1 MCNMQ
6 VRRFLASVC
15 RNEPC
20 QVLTWHDSGMDDSKG
35 PHNRLCVS
43 SSDCLALKLLGAQRF
58 DLVRQGLPI
67 IATSETL
74 NLLDTIQSE

>member
-1 MCNMQ
+1 
-6 VRRFLASVC
+6 
-15 RNEPC
+15 
-20 QVLTWHDSGMDDSKG
+20 MDDSKG